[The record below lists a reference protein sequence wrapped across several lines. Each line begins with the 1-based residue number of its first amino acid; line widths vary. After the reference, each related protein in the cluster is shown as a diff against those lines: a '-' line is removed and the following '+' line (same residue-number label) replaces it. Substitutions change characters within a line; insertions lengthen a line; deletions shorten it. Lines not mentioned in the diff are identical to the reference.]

1 MSKFGDAFKRQV
13 GRDTGK
19 FVSNLIFGDKHST
32 PVRVTMRQEK
42 NKLERK
48 HWENELDLEKQR
60 LRNKLELEK
69 QELELKRE
77 HLKQERL
84 NQICFEISRKIENL
98 AEFEFPV
105 GKDEI
110 IKTLKKW
117 DIQLRSYSFWC
128 SDEGKIYLNQ
138 YMNALKCKYQQG
150 IQKLIQHGATISE
163 IAPYRQTIRF
173 YYFKKTWSV
182 IGIPVCL
189 GIFVFIVIL
198 LTT

>member
-69 QELELKRE
+69 QELKLKRE
-77 HLKQERL
+77 HLKKERL
-84 NQICFEISRKIENL
+84 NKICFEI
-98 AEFEFPV
+98 
-105 GKDEI
+105 
-110 IKTLKKW
+110 
-117 DIQLRSYSFWC
+117 
-128 SDEGKIYLNQ
+128 
-138 YMNALKCKYQQG
+138 
-150 IQKLIQHGATISE
+150 
-163 IAPYRQTIRF
+163 
-173 YYFKKTWSV
+173 
-182 IGIPVCL
+182 
-189 GIFVFIVIL
+189 
-198 LTT
+198 